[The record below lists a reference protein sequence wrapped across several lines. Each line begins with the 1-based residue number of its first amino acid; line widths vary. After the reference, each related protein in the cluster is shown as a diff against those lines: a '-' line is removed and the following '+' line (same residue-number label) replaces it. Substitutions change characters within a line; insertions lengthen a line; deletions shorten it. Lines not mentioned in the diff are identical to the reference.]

1 MRPGRRGRFRNTVVF
16 WYNLLRMNDPSK
28 IEFLIFCIENV
39 AEALGVSGAVA
50 YRKLAVE
57 SDILS
62 GYIAKNYDV
71 LHTQGSAWIREDLL
85 AVMRRKGVAS

>member
-1 MRPGRRGRFRNTVVF
+1 MD
-16 WYNLLRMNDPSK
+16 DPAK
-28 IEFLIFCIENV
+28 IEFVIFCIENV
-39 AEALGVSGAVA
+39 AEALGVSGPVA

-62 GYIAKNYDV
+62 DYIVKNYDI
-71 LHTQGSAWIREDLL
+71 LHTQGSAWIQEDLL

>member
-1 MRPGRRGRFRNTVVF
+1 MSG
-16 WYNLLRMNDPSK
+16 MDDPSK

-39 AEALGVSGAVA
+39 AEALGVPGPVA

-62 GYIAKNYDV
+62 GYVVRNYDV

-85 AVMRRKGVAS
+85 AVMRRKGVVS

>member
-1 MRPGRRGRFRNTVVF
+1 MSP
-16 WYNLLRMNDPSK
+16 MDDPAK

-39 AEALGVSGAVA
+39 AEALGVPGPVA

-62 GYIAKNYDV
+62 GYVVRNYDI

-85 AVMRRKGVAS
+85 AVMRRKGVVA

>member
-1 MRPGRRGRFRNTVVF
+1 
-16 WYNLLRMNDPSK
+16 MNDPSK

-71 LHTQGSAWIREDLL
+71 LHTQGSAWIREDLIS
-85 AVMRRKGVAS
+85 VMRRKGVVA

>member
-1 MRPGRRGRFRNTVVF
+1 
-16 WYNLLRMNDPSK
+16 MNDPAK

-71 LHTQGSAWIREDLL
+71 LHTQGSAWIQEDLL
-85 AVMRRKGVAS
+85 AVMRRKGVAA

>member
-1 MRPGRRGRFRNTVVF
+1 ME
-16 WYNLLRMNDPSK
+16 DSAK
-28 IEFLIFCIENV
+28 IEFMIFCIENV
-39 AEALGVSGAVA
+39 AEALGVPGSVA

-62 GYIAKNYDV
+62 GYISKNYDI

-85 AVMRRKGVAS
+85 SVMRRKGVAA

>member
-1 MRPGRRGRFRNTVVF
+1 MSP
-16 WYNLLRMNDPSK
+16 MDDPAK

-39 AEALGVSGAVA
+39 AEALGVPGSVA

-62 GYIAKNYDV
+62 GYVAKNYDV
-71 LHTQGSAWIREDLL
+71 LHTQGSAWVREDLL
-85 AVMRRKGVAS
+85 AVMRRKGVIA

>member
-1 MRPGRRGRFRNTVVF
+1 
-16 WYNLLRMNDPSK
+16 MNDSSK
-28 IEFLIFCIENV
+28 VEFLIFCIENV
-39 AEALGVSGAVA
+39 AEALGVSGADA

-71 LHTQGSAWIREDLL
+71 LHTQGCAWIREDLL
-85 AVMRRKGVAS
+85 DVMRRKGVAA

>member
-1 MRPGRRGRFRNTVVF
+1 MIDSSN
-16 WYNLLRMNDPSK
+16 

-39 AEALGVSGAVA
+39 AEALGVSGEVA

-62 GYIAKNYDV
+62 GYIAKNYDI
-71 LHTQGSAWIREDLL
+71 LHTQGGAWVREDLL
-85 AVMRRKGVAS
+85 SVMKRKGVAA